1 MKTVPNGVYPTMVT
15 PFTQD
20 MRVDYGALPSLLRW
34 YEERGV
40 TGVFAICQSSE
51 IFYLSFEER
60 LRILRTIMGERASGT
75 VVLAS
80 GHTAWDP
87 ATQIKEALAFIGEG
101 IDAYVFISNRFAAKE
116 EGDDAF
122 LRRAEHVAKA
132 LPDLPLGIYECP
144 YPYKRLLSPYVIQR
158 LGEIANFAF
167 LKDTCCDLEQIK
179 AKLAAAES
187 TGLKIFNANAAMLL
201 ESLRMGCAGFSGV
214 MANFHPRIYVRL
226 CECWREEPALAERLQ
241 AFVGMA
247 SLAEAQ
253 QYPVNAKY
261 TIALDGVPMTWKCRV
276 PMKDENARFRRC
288 DEMQIEQL
296 REIAMEMER
305 SYQK

>member
-1 MKTVPNGVYPTMVT
+1 MKTVPNGVYPTMIT
-15 PFTQD
+15 PFRED
-20 MRVDYGALPSLLRW
+20 MQVDYGALPPLLGW
-34 YEERGV
+34 YEARGV

-60 LRILRTIMGERASGT
+60 LRILKEIMRARAPGT
-75 VVLAS
+75 VALAS

-87 ATQIKEALAFIGEG
+87 ATQIREARAFIDEG
-101 IDAYVFISNRFAAKE
+101 IDAYVFISNRFAAKDE
-116 EGDDAF
+116 DDDAF
-122 LRRAEHVAKA
+122 LRRLEHVAKA

-144 YPYKRLLSPYVIQR
+144 YPYKRLLSPYVIRR
-158 LGEIANFAF
+158 LGEVANFAF
-167 LKDTCCDLEQIK
+167 LKDTCCDLDQIR
-179 AKLAAAES
+179 AKLEAAKA

-201 ESLRMGCAGFSGV
+201 ESLRLGCAGFSGV
-214 MANFHPRIYVRL
+214 MANFHPRLYVKL
-226 CECWREEPALAERLQ
+226 CECWQDDPALAERLQ

-276 PMKDENARFRRC
+276 KMKDDAKFRRC
-288 DEMQIEQL
+288 DQMQIEQL
-296 REIAMEMER
+296 RAMAGEMGR
-305 SYQK
+305 AL

>member
-15 PFTQD
+15 PFTEDYQ
-20 MRVDYGALPSLLRW
+20 VDYGALPALLRW

-60 LRILRTIMGERASGT
+60 LQILREIMRAKQPGT

-80 GHTAWDP
+80 GHTAYDS
-87 ATQIKEALAFIGEG
+87 ATQIREAQAFIAEG

-116 EGDDAF
+116 EGEDAF
-122 LRRAEHVAKA
+122 LRRIGQVAKA

-144 YPYKRLLSPYVIQR
+144 YPYKRLLPPETIRR
-158 LGEIANFAF
+158 LGDIANFAF
-167 LKDTCCDLEQIK
+167 LKDTCCDLNQIK
-179 AKLAAAES
+179 AKLEAARS
-187 TGLKIFNANAAMLL
+187 TGLKIYNANAAQLL
-201 ESLRMGCAGFSGV
+201 ESLRLGCAGYSGV
-214 MANFHPRIYVRL
+214 MANLHPQLYVKL
-226 CECWREEPALAERLQ
+226 YECRESDPALAERLQ

-247 SLAEAQ
+247 SLAECQ
-253 QYPVNAKY
+253 MYPTNAKY
-261 TIALDGVPMTWKCRV
+261 TIALDGVPITWKCRV
-276 PMKDENARFRRC
+276 PMKDGAVFRRC
-288 DEMQIEQL
+288 EEMQIEQL
-296 REIAMEMER
+296 RDLAREIEA